1 MILKRFKNANL
12 SNSIYQQKGA
22 GIGLTVNNGMLIN
35 NRPDSMTG
43 IQKASELNKAKK
55 MAQKVEVISRAI
67 NISKVESE
75 DDYMVYSGPSIR
87 Y

>member
-1 MILKRFKNANL
+1 MILNRFKNANL

-22 GIGLTVNNGMLIN
+22 GIGLSVNNGMLIN

-43 IQKASELNKAKK
+43 IQKASEINKAKK
-55 MAQKVEVISRAI
+55 IAQKVEVMSRAMT
-67 NISKVESE
+67 ISKMEC
-75 DDYMVYSGPSIR
+75 DDNDDMYSGPSVR